1 MNHALANSTAT
12 VMLYVTPSTLM
23 EPIPEKS
30 SELIQCIKPVLGSG
44 IAIKKV
50 T

>member
-12 VMLYVTPSTLM
+12 VMFYVTPSTLM
-23 EPIPEKS
+23 EPI
-30 SELIQCIKPVLGSG
+30 SELIQRIKPVLESG